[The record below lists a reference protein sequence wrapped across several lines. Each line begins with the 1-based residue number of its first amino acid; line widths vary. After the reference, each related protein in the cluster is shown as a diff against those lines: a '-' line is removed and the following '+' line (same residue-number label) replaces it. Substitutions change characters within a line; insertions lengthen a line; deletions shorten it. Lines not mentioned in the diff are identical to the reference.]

1 MVVQTKNWLVVW
13 NIFPYTGNFIIP
25 TDFPI
30 FQRGRYTTNQRSMGI
45 ELIVLN
51 FLSCHMFFF
60 TGFAE
65 MVICLEKSSETE
77 TLPGLRNLWRICMLY
92 FMICCCFLFFSSC
105 FLCYCMILIFYI
117 SLVIFWYFVVFLKQP
132 ETSQQCY
139 MTTKQL
145 LRLSHCNNFHNS
157 WDYLNVHPTW

>member
-13 NIFPYTGNFIIP
+13 NIFPYIGNFIIP
-25 TDFPI
+25 TDFHI

-60 TGFAE
+60 SRVLLRWWFAWRN
-65 MVICLEKSSETE
+65 LPKTE

-92 FMICCCFLFFSSC
+92 FMICCFLFFHHV

>member
-1 MVVQTKNWLVVW
+1 MENMHA
-13 NIFPYTGNFIIP
+13 IFY
-25 TDFPI
+25 D
-30 FQRGRYTTNQRSMGI
+30 M
-45 ELIVLN
+45 L
-51 FLSCHMFFF
+51 FFF
-60 TGFAE
+60 LK
-65 MVICLEKSSETE
+65 I
-77 TLPGLRNLWRICMLY
+77 
-92 FMICCCFLFFSSC
+92 FSSC

-117 SLVIFWYFVVFLKQP
+117 YLVIFRYFVVFLKQP